1 MNDIMKRF
9 NDTEVRIILIEN
21 EPYFIAVDIC
31 RVLGIT
37 NPTESLRSIDKDDLI
52 TTEVMDRL
60 GRKQNASAVNESGL
74 YDLIFK
80 SRKPMARAFRRWVT
94 SEVLPSI
101 RKTGRYA
108 ISESLKN
115 KSTRTRNL
123 LTDEWHN
130 HGVKLP
136 KEFACLTVEEYKAL
150 QFEKGK
156 RKKDFTEGELKT
168 LMALEAMEM
177 LNLHYNPVEGFL
189 ECRESLNTTA
199 EKVNE
204 VKYKNKKLIEK

>member
-1 MNDIMKRF
+1 MNDIMKKF
-9 NDTEVRIILIEN
+9 DNAEVRIVLVEN
-21 EPYFIAVDIC
+21 EPYFIAVDVC
-31 RVLGIT
+31 RALNIT
-37 NPTESLRSIDKDDLI
+37 NPTESLRSIYKDDLI
-52 TTEVMDRL
+52 TTEVIDRL

-80 SRKPMARAFRRWVT
+80 SRKPLARAFRRWVT

-115 KSTRTRNL
+115 KSTKTRNL

-130 HGVKLP
+130 HGVQLP
-136 KEFACLTVEEYKAL
+136 EEFAYLTVEEYKAL
-150 QFEKGK
+150 QFKKGK

-168 LMALEAMEM
+168 LMALEAMEI
-177 LNLHYNPVEGFL
+177 LNLHYNPVEGFI
-189 ECRESLNTTA
+189 ECRKSINTTA

-204 VKYKNKKLIEK
+204 IKHRNNKLLN